1 MTGKLA
7 AFLATLAYIATGVSG
22 IFIVAQPSSLGVS
35 GSTLQIIGGWLALG
49 GSIFGV
55 VVIAIR
61 RNLIPG
67 VTTGVGNEPPNAVT
81 STITERTTIEKP

>member
-7 AFLATLAYIATGVSG
+7 AFLATLAYVATGISG

-35 GSTLQIIGGWLALG
+35 ADTLQIIGGWLALG
-49 GSIFGV
+49 GSVFGV
-55 VVIAIR
+55 IVIALR

-67 VTTGVGNEPPNAVT
+67 TESGVGSSNPDVSKA
-81 STITERTTIEKP
+81 